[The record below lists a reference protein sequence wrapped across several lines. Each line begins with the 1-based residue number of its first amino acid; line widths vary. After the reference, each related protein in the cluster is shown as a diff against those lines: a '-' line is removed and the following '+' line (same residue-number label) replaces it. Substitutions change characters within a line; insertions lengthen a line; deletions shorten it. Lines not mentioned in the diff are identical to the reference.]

1 LCGEVPRGYYFGMS
15 RNTEK
20 PGDGLFSALA
30 HGARREILRYLRD
43 KDYVRAGDIGTA
55 LGIGPS
61 TLSGH
66 LKVLRQA
73 GLVETRRR
81 ATEIQYR
88 LQMSLLDEAIVALA
102 ELRGPRRS
110 RAEVDAASE
119 SAESGTTPAR
129 RTANQEGTP

>member
-1 LCGEVPRGYYFGMS
+1 MCGPTPHRYYFGMS
-15 RNTEK
+15 RNTEE

-30 HGARREILRYLRD
+30 HGARREILRFLRD
-43 KDYVRAGDIGTA
+43 KDYVRAGDIGAA

-81 ATEIQYR
+81 ATEVQYR

-102 ELRGPRRS
+102 ELRRPRQPV
-110 RAEVDAASE
+110 AEADAA
-119 SAESGTTPAR
+119 SAESGTNRAH
-129 RTANQEGTP
+129 RTADQEGMS

>member
-1 LCGEVPRGYYFGMS
+1 LCRDLSRTYYFGMS
-15 RNTEK
+15 RNTEE

-30 HGARREILRYLRD
+30 HRARREILRYLRD
-43 KDYVRAGDIGTA
+43 KDYVRAGDIGAA

-81 ATEIQYR
+81 ATEVQYR

-102 ELRGPRRS
+102 ELRRPRS
-110 RAEVDAASE
+110 STAGAGALSE
-119 SAESGTTPAR
+119 TDESGNIAAQRTT
-129 RTANQEGTP
+129 TQEGTP

>member
-1 LCGEVPRGYYFGMS
+1 MS

-20 PGDGLFSALA
+20 SDDGLFAALA
-30 HGARREILRYLRD
+30 HGARREILRFLRD

-81 ATEIQYR
+81 ATEVQYR

-102 ELRGPRRS
+102 ELRRPR
-110 RAEVDAASE
+110 SE
-119 SAESGTTPAR
+119 DRPAGAVTGTVAGTPESGTT
-129 RTANQEGTP
+129 TAHETVDQEGTP

>member
-1 LCGEVPRGYYFGMS
+1 MCGTGAPRYYFGMS
-15 RNTEK
+15 RNTEEA
-20 PGDGLFSALA
+20 GEGLFSALA
-30 HGARREILRYLRD
+30 HGARREILRFLRD
-43 KDYVRAGDIGTA
+43 KDYVRAGAIGTA

-81 ATEIQYR
+81 GTEVQYR

-102 ELRGPRRS
+102 GLRRPGSSTAP
-110 RAEVDAASE
+110 
-119 SAESGTTPAR
+119 TTAD
-129 RTANQEGTP
+129 QEGTP

>member
-1 LCGEVPRGYYFGMS
+1 MS
-15 RNTEK
+15 RNTEES
-20 PGDGLFSALA
+20 GDGLFSALA

-43 KDYVRAGDIGTA
+43 KDYVRAGDIGAA
-55 LGIGPS
+55 LGIAPS

-81 ATEIQYR
+81 GTEVQYR

-102 ELRGPRRS
+102 ELRRPRS
-110 RAEVDAASE
+110 STAVAGAMPETSQ
-119 SAESGTTPAR
+119 SGSGTVHKT
-129 RTANQEGTP
+129 TNQEGTP

>member
-1 LCGEVPRGYYFGMS
+1 MS
-15 RNTEK
+15 RNTEE
-20 PGDGLFSALA
+20 PGDGLFAALA
-30 HGARREILRYLRD
+30 HGARRQILRYLRD
-43 KDYVRAGDIGTA
+43 KDYVRAGDIGAA

-81 ATEIQYR
+81 ATEVQYR

-102 ELRGPRRS
+102 ELRRPQ
-110 RAEVDAASE
+110 RAEPGATAG
-119 SAESGTTPAR
+119 SGSTAGS
-129 RTANQEGTP
+129 RTANQKGKP

>member
-1 LCGEVPRGYYFGMS
+1 M
-15 RNTEK
+15 
-20 PGDGLFSALA
+20 
-30 HGARREILRYLRD
+30 RYLRD
-43 KDYVRAGDIGTA
+43 KDYVRAGDIGAA

-81 ATEIQYR
+81 ATEVQYR

-102 ELRGPRRS
+102 ELRRPQAARTE
-110 RAEVDAASE
+110 ADAASQT
-119 SAESGTTPAR
+119 AGRGTTRAH
-129 RTANQEGTP
+129 RTANREGTP

>member
-1 LCGEVPRGYYFGMS
+1 MS
-15 RNTEK
+15 RNSET
-20 PGDGLFSALA
+20 PDDGLFAALA
-30 HGARREILRYLRD
+30 HGARREILRFLRD
-43 KDYVRAGDIGTA
+43 KDYVRAGDIGAA

-81 ATEIQYR
+81 ATEVQYR

-102 ELRGPRRS
+102 ELRRPRS
-110 RAEVDAASE
+110 RDRADSAPAGTVEYGITTAHEAVD
-119 SAESGTTPAR
+119 
-129 RTANQEGTP
+129 QEGAP

>member
-1 LCGEVPRGYYFGMS
+1 MCGPTPLRYYFGMP
-15 RNTEK
+15 RNTEE

-30 HGARREILRYLRD
+30 HGARREILRFLRD
-43 KDYVRAGDIGTA
+43 KDYVRAGDIGAA

-81 ATEIQYR
+81 ATEVQYR

-102 ELRGPRRS
+102 ELRRPRQPV
-110 RAEVDAASE
+110 AEADAASV
-119 SAESGTTPAR
+119 ESGTTRAR
-129 RTANQEGTP
+129 RTADQEGTP

>member
-1 LCGEVPRGYYFGMS
+1 MS
-15 RNTEK
+15 RNTEE

-43 KDYVRAGDIGTA
+43 KDYVRAGDIGAA

-81 ATEIQYR
+81 GTEVQYR

-102 ELRGPRRS
+102 ELRRPRS
-110 RAEVDAASE
+110 STAEADVAPE
-119 SAESGTTPAR
+119 TTESGTTPAR
-129 RTANQEGTP
+129 RTVDQEGTP

>member
-1 LCGEVPRGYYFGMS
+1 MS
-15 RNTEK
+15 RNTEE

-43 KDYVRAGDIGTA
+43 KDYVRAGDIGAA

-81 ATEIQYR
+81 ATEVQYR
-88 LQMSLLDEAIVALA
+88 LQMSLLDEAIAALA
-102 ELRGPRRS
+102 GLRRPQPS
-110 RAEVDAASE
+110 STEADAATATAT
-119 SAESGTTPAR
+119 AESDTTRAH